1 MGKDK
6 AKKSGCDFCFLV
18 IVAWNMSIPRP
29 DPMNAIKPTDLGH
42 FQVSDTKVLKIY

>member
-29 DPMNAIKPTDLGH
+29 DPMNAVKPTDLGH
-42 FQVSDTKVLKIY
+42 FMVSLKMY